1 MHLGELGSQFAD
13 LREDGQRGARRET
26 GARGG
31 ERRHLELLPRVR
43 AQVLWNRRSG
53 ASGQLRWAWGSECL
67 MGIHV
72 SRVGGAGLH
81 VELAQRGAGVRHV
94 DGEARVA

>member
-1 MHLGELGSQFAD
+1 MQARHGVAVRETAIADAARSNMHLGELGAQFAD

-43 AQVLWNRRSG
+43 AQVL
-53 ASGQLRWAWGSECL
+53 Q
-67 MGIHV
+67 
-72 SRVGGAGLH
+72 
-81 VELAQRGAGVRHV
+81 Q
-94 DGEARVA
+94 